1 MKDEIVTTVQQG
13 GILQVYHVGP
23 LCVAGFGGRDILD
36 TFSVKYIRDELLE
49 LVKEHHCETL
59 ALDLTGVKLI
69 PSGMLGLLASMR
81 DLNIELHLYNPSED
95 IREVLE
101 ITKLNQCMQLHDV
114 EIPY

>member
-1 MKDEIVTTVQQG
+1 MTVQQG
-13 GILQVYHVGP
+13 GILQVYHSGP
-23 LCVAGFGGRDILD
+23 LCVAGFGGKDILD
-36 TFSVKYIRDELLE
+36 TFSVKDIRDELLE
-49 LVKEHHCETL
+49 LVKDNQCETL

-81 DLNIELHLYNPSED
+81 DLNIDIHLYNPSED

-101 ITKLNQCMQLHDV
+101 ITKLNQFMHLHDV

>member
-1 MKDEIVTTVQQG
+1 MTVQQG
-13 GILQVYHVGP
+13 GILQVYHSGP
-23 LCVAGFGGRDILD
+23 LCVAGFGGKDILD
-36 TFSVKYIRDELLE
+36 TFSVKDIRDELLE
-49 LVKEHHCETL
+49 LVKENQCETL

-81 DLNIELHLYNPSED
+81 DLNIDIHLYNPSED

-101 ITKLNQCMQLHDV
+101 ITKLNQFMHLHDV

>member
-1 MKDEIVTTVQQG
+1 MTVQQG
-13 GILQVYHVGP
+13 GILQVYHAGP

-36 TFSVKYIRDELLE
+36 TFSVKDIRDELLE

-59 ALDLTGVKLI
+59 AIDLTGVKLI

-101 ITKLNQCMQLHDV
+101 ITKLNQFMQLHAV

>member
-1 MKDEIVTTVQQG
+1 MTVQQG
-13 GILQVYHVGP
+13 GILQVYHTGP

-36 TFSVKYIRDELLE
+36 TFSVKDIRDELLK
-49 LVKEHHCETL
+49 LVKESHCETL
-59 ALDLTGVKLI
+59 AIDLTGVKLI

-81 DLNIELHLYNPSED
+81 DLNIEIHLYNASDD

-101 ITKLNQCMQLHDV
+101 ITKLNQFMHLHDV

>member
-1 MKDEIVTTVQQG
+1 VSSVQLK
-13 GILQVYHVGP
+13 GILQVYHTGP

-36 TFSVKYIRDELLE
+36 SFSVNDIRNELLE
-49 LVKEHHCETL
+49 LVKTNECETL
-59 ALDLTGVKLI
+59 AIDLTGVKLI

-81 DLNIELHLYNPSED
+81 KLNIAIHLYNPSSD

-101 ITKLNQCMQLHDV
+101 ITKLNRFMQMHDV

>member
-1 MKDEIVTTVQQG
+1 MTVQQQG
-13 GILQVYHVGP
+13 GILQVYHSGP

-36 TFSVKYIRDELLE
+36 TFSVKDVRDELLE
-49 LVKEHHCETL
+49 LVQVQQCETL

-69 PSGMLGLLASMR
+69 PSGMLGLLSSIR
-81 DLNIELHLYNPSED
+81 DCGVEIHLYNPSED

-101 ITKLNQCMQLHDV
+101 ITRLDQFMQLHDM

>member
-1 MKDEIVTTVQQG
+1 MTVQQG
-13 GILQVYHVGP
+13 VILQVYHAGP
-23 LCVAGFGGRDILD
+23 LCVAGFGGKDILD
-36 TFSVKYIRDELLE
+36 TFSVKDIRDELLE
-49 LVKEHHCETL
+49 LVKENQCETL

-81 DLNIELHLYNPSED
+81 DLNIDIHLYNPSED

-101 ITKLNQCMQLHDV
+101 ITRLNQFMHLHDV

>member
-1 MKDEIVTTVQQG
+1 MTVQQG
-13 GILQVYHVGP
+13 GILQVYHAGP

-36 TFSVKYIRDELLE
+36 SFSVKDIRDELLE
-49 LVKEHHCETL
+49 LVKENHCETL
-59 ALDLTGVKLI
+59 AIDLTGVKLI

-81 DLNIELHLYNPSED
+81 DLNIEIHLYNASDD

-101 ITKLNQCMQLHDV
+101 ITKLNQFMRLHDV

>member
-1 MKDEIVTTVQQG
+1 MTVQQG
-13 GILQVYHVGP
+13 GILQVYHSGP
-23 LCVAGFGGRDILD
+23 LCVAGFGGKDILD
-36 TFSVKYIRDELLE
+36 TFSVKDIRDELLE
-49 LVKEHHCETL
+49 LVKENQCETL

-81 DLNIELHLYNPSED
+81 DLNIDIHLYNPSED

-101 ITKLNQCMQLHDV
+101 ITRLNQFMHLHDV

>member
-1 MKDEIVTTVQQG
+1 MTVQQG
-13 GILQVYHVGP
+13 CILQVYHAGP
-23 LCVAGFGGRDILD
+23 LCVAGFGGKDILD
-36 TFSVKYIRDELLE
+36 TFSVKDIRDELLE
-49 LVKEHHCETL
+49 LVKENQCETL

-81 DLNIELHLYNPSED
+81 DLNIDIHLYNPSED

-101 ITKLNQCMQLHDV
+101 ITRLNQFMHLHDV